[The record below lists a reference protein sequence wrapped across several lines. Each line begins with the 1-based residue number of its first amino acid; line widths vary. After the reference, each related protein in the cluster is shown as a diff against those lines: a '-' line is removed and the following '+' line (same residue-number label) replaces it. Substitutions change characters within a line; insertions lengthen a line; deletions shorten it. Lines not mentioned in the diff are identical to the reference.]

1 MLIEFHDAVESFRS
15 IMVEL
20 ENSMYEKD
28 AHQLEEVRKRPIQL
42 HTCLK
47 VLRTVFPNF
56 IGIDIMM
63 ILDIECTRLN
73 YTLEV
78 ALVPLFYIRL

>member
-28 AHQLEEVRKRPIQL
+28 AHQLEEVRKRSIQL

-47 VLRTVFPNF
+47 VYYAQYFR
-56 IGIDIMM
+56 
-63 ILDIECTRLN
+63 IL
-73 YTLEV
+73 LE
-78 ALVPLFYIRL
+78 LT